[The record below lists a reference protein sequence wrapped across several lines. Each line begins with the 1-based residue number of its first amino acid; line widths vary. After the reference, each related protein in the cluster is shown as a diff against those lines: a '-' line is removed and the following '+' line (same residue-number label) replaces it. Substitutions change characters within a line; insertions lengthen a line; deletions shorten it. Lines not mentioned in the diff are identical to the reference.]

1 MGRLE
6 KICVDLCIEMMQYFL
21 GGLYSGLLSSATDD
35 DFNALKGKTTA
46 KKFTGYDT
54 TNGVLKGHGSYGTI
68 ITIKADEYSV
78 QWVFFPYD
86 STVFCRSS
94 VENSWK
100 AWKKIT
106 VTSV

>member
-1 MGRLE
+1 M
-6 KICVDLCIEMMQYFL
+6 L
-21 GGLYSGLLSSATDD
+21 GGLYSGLLSSATDN
-35 DFNALKGKTTA
+35 DFDLLKGKTTA

-54 TNGVLKGHGSYGTI
+54 TNGVLKWHGSYGTI